1 LLKPFEAKERKNGVD
16 KQGSSDAGLTT
27 GCQANFGQMENVKQ
41 NERRQ
46 KRGAHAII
54 PGNTHRPEYPNWST
68 RRAAG
73 QGCSRQGCVGG
84 HEIIRN
90 KKKEQGRDHTNPAH
104 PRGSPFGARVF
115 WATHTN
121 LLRGLAA
128 WHSSQNPAKSPKARK
143 FSHRSPLCNRFFP
156 SSHTP
161 PQIILPSNDRAPQAT
176 PLP

>member
-1 LLKPFEAKERKNGVD
+1 MPSKFRVD
-16 KQGSSDAGLTT
+16 GK
-27 GCQANFGQMENVKQ
+27 
-41 NERRQ
+41 RQ
-46 KRGAHAII
+46 TKRTASETAAHAII

-90 KKKEQGRDHTNPAH
+90 KKRTGERDHTTQLTRTEFPLV
-104 PRGSPFGARVF
+104 RGYFGQ
-115 WATHTN
+115 HTQN

-128 WHSSQNPAKSPKARK
+128 WHSSQNPAKTQEPQKRGNFPTAPPYVTVSSK
-143 FSHRSPLCNRFFP
+143 FSH
-156 SSHTP
+156 P
-161 PQIILPSNDRAPQAT
+161 PRIILPSNDRAPQVT